1 LARLARAGAEFV
13 VVLTIVAGCSQL
25 DSGKIW
31 PWSTAKSETPQPGRM
46 TVAWTHATESESGRQ
61 MRGFRGRIFFY
72 PKEKTPLPAKS
83 ADTQLADKDHDKPMK
98 VEGTL
103 TVYAFNVMPGG
114 KLNAASPRKFLFQP
128 EKLKKQCAESKQ
140 GPSYTVWLP
149 WDTVG
154 GPPQQISL
162 WTRFDG
168 INQGAVVMSDHSPQL
183 LPGVSQMPEVSKIA
197 AGAKPIP
204 RPSAVT
210 ETAREPIIQTGYKPA
225 DEPADQSG
233 SPNRAASE
241 APAATSEWWK

>member
-1 LARLARAGAEFV
+1 MRTRVHALARPARLAVAAFAG
-13 VVLTIVAGCSQL
+13 VLTLLAGCSQFETA
-25 DSGKIW
+25 KVW
-31 PWSTAKSETPQPGRM
+31 PWTTAKVEKPQPGRM
-46 TVAWTHATESESGRQ
+46 TVAWTHATETEAGRQ

-72 PKEKTPLPAKS
+72 PKGKTQPPAKP

-114 KLNAASPRKFLFQP
+114 KLNADSPRKFLFQP

-162 WTRFDG
+162 WTRFDE
-168 INQGAVVMSDHSPQL
+168 INQGAVVMSEHSPQL
-183 LPGVSQMPEVSKIA
+183 LPGV
-197 AGAKPIP
+197 
-204 RPSAVT
+204 
-210 ETAREPIIQTGYKPA
+210 
-225 DEPADQSG
+225 
-233 SPNRAASE
+233 
-241 APAATSEWWK
+241 